1 MTGMHALH
9 MIIGIG
15 LLDVSDHSGFAGP
28 ASHRSYYTPIEMTGL
43 YWHFVDIVWIFLI
56 PVALPDGTALMKSEP
71 LISVKVYI
79 IVFLTL
85 IALTLLT
92 TAVAFVDLGGELNS
106 VAAVSIAVCK
116 ALLVILYF
124 MHVRYSDRLTW
135 VFAGAGFF
143 WLVILITLTMS
154 DALTRN

>member
-1 MTGMHALH
+1 
-9 MIIGIG
+9 
-15 LLDVSDHSGFAGP
+15 
-28 ASHRSYYTPIEMTGL
+28 
-43 YWHFVDIVWIFLI
+43 
-56 PVALPDGTALMKSEP
+56 MKSEP
-71 LISVKVYI
+71 LISVRAYA

-116 ALLVILYF
+116 TLLVILYF

-135 VFAGAGFF
+135 VFVGAGFF
-143 WLVILITLTMS
+143 WLMILFTLTMS
-154 DALTRN
+154 DALTRNWLGAPGSQ